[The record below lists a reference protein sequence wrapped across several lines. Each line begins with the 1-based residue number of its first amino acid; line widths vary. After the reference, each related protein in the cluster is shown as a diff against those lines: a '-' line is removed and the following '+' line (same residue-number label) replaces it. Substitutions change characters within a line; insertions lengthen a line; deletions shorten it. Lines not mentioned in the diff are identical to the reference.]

1 MNETR
6 EKIVR
11 PKEAVKYLKELFFV
25 GKAVLKL
32 PSQKGMVKEF

>member
-6 EKIVR
+6 ETIVR
-11 PKEAVKYLKELFFV
+11 PKEAVKYLKELFFE

-32 PSQKGMVKEF
+32 PSQKRMFKEF